1 MSHKIWMI
9 MGFTSPKKI
18 QIYKYKMAKNQPG
31 VWFSFFREIFL
42 LKKKVQ
48 NGLPPR
54 RFLIFLF
61 FLSEEN
67 FKILRKKAKNGLSPG
82 VFLRGEGFTP
92 GGGF

>member
-1 MSHKIWMI
+1 MI
-9 MGFTSPKKI
+9 LGFFGGENF

-31 VWFSFFREIFL
+31 GWFSFFREIFL
-42 LKKKVQ
+42 FKKKVQ

-61 FLSEEN
+61 FLEEEN

-82 VFLRGEGFTP
+82 VFFR
-92 GGGF
+92 GGGG